1 LVAISAVDA
10 TAVVVWLMAAVVKAF
25 QGWMPMQGR
34 ELGWLSLCLLWVVL
48 LGYFAWGALPNA
60 MGWCAIARESM
71 A

>member
-1 LVAISAVDA
+1 
-10 TAVVVWLMAAVVKAF
+10 
-25 QGWMPMQGR
+25 MPMQGR